1 MGVGIYIELNIL
13 SALICILLFFQQKK
27 HKVFDFL
34 GTTAF
39 NAILW
44 TSVLIMATDTVS
56 WFILADIIPYNVVL
70 LKVFQGAY
78 YILQAVVP
86 MFFFRYCLEVSGFP
100 ARGIWSI
107 LMYVPVVL
115 TGLLMV
121 ANFEGGMVFYILE
134 GHIRRGSGFLLS
146 VIAPTIYIID
156 SLVLCIFFYFSARK
170 HDVKRRKIAFH
181 ILVGIIVSAVGA
193 VSSTLITSINPWHV
207 FVTALVYL
215 YVQLHSYQEQDL
227 NQRALTDSLTGL
239 KNHAAYS
246 KIKEKMDRSIRENPD
261 VRFAVAVMDVNGL
274 KQVND
279 VYGHEAGDAL
289 IIAGGKLVCEVF
301 DHSPVCR
308 IGGDEFVAILEN
320 SDYENR
326 EALREEFA
334 RQMASS
340 FFTVGAEEL
349 PVSAA
354 LGIAEYDPEQH
365 QVFEN
370 VFHAADEAMYQN
382 KALMKNIPRN

>member
-1 MGVGIYIELNIL
+1 MGAGIYIELNII
-13 SALICILLFFQQKK
+13 SSLICILLFFQQKR

-39 NAILW
+39 NSILW
-44 TSVLIMATDTVS
+44 MSVLIMATDSAS
-56 WFILADIIPYNVVL
+56 WLILTDLIPCGDVA
-70 LKVFQGAY
+70 LKVFQSAY
-78 YILQAVVP
+78 HILQTIVP

-107 LMYVPVVL
+107 LMYVPVAL
-115 TGLLMV
+115 TTLLMI
-121 ANFEGGMVFYILE
+121 ANFDGGMVFYILE
-134 GHIRRGSGFLLS
+134 GQIRRGSGFLLA

-156 SLVLCIFFYFSARK
+156 SLVLCIFFYCSARK
-170 HDVKRRKIAFH
+170 HDEKKRKIAFH
-181 ILVGIIVSAVGA
+181 ILIGIIASTIGA
-193 VSSTLITSINPWHV
+193 VFSTVTTSINPWHV

-215 YVQLHSYQEQDL
+215 YIQLHSYQEHDL
-227 NQRALTDSLTGL
+227 NVRALTDSLTGL

-246 KIKEKMDRSIRENPD
+246 KIKEKMDRRMLEQSD
-261 VRFAVAVMDVNGL
+261 LRFAVAVMDVNGL

-279 VYGHEAGDAL
+279 AYGHEAGDAL
-289 IIAGGKLVCEVF
+289 IIAGGKLVCDIF

-326 EALREEFA
+326 EALREEFT
-334 RQMASS
+334 RQMSS
-340 FFTVGAEEL
+340 RFFTAGAEQL